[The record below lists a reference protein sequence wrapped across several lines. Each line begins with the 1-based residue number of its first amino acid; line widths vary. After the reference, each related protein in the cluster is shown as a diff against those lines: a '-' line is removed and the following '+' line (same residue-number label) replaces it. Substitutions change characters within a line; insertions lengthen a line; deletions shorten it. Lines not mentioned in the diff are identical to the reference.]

1 MNLYDLMTGA
11 QGGQGV
17 NALANQFGISAQ
29 QTQAALQALAP
40 AFSLALQ
47 NATRDPTGFG
57 ALLNQ
62 MTNGAHAAAYA
73 NPGAAAPA
81 GLNANVL
88 GQIFGSQQV
97 AQQIGQQAAQ
107 AAGVNPQVVQQMMPL
122 VASML
127 IGGIAQTMAAQ
138 GLGGMIAQLA
148 NAFAS
153 GAGGASSPAAA
164 SRRRRR
170 PDGGMDEHDQQPTAW
185 RVAGGAVPDG
195 PRDPQQPPRGGG
207 AGFRGPAAGHAR
219 RPGVDRQDVAG
230 PIALERPFIAL
241 SPAQPYLGADGRTS
255 RPGGFGRPDGE
266 RCRRCSTH
274 RVRNVTS
281 SRGSRRA

>member
-17 NALANQFGISAQ
+17 NALANQFGLSAQ

-81 GLNANVL
+81 GLSANVL

-107 AAGVNPQVVQQMMPL
+107 VAGVNPQVVQQMMPL

-153 GAGGASSPAAA
+153 GAASPAA
-164 SRRRRR
+164 
-170 PDGGMDEHDQQPTAW
+170 T
-185 RVAGGAVPDG
+185 
-195 PRDPQQPPRGGG
+195 
-207 AGFRGPAAGHAR
+207 
-219 RPGVDRQDVAG
+219 
-230 PIALERPFIAL
+230 
-241 SPAQPYLGADGRTS
+241 SPAVGAPFAAWMNMINSLQPGAPQSTPFQAGLGILNSLLEAGVQVSEAQRQGMRDVLDSLAKTSQGR
-255 RPGGFGRPDGE
+255 
-266 RCRRCSTH
+266 
-274 RVRNVTS
+274 
-281 SRGSRRA
+281 

>member
-40 AFSLALQ
+40 ASSLALQ

-164 SRRRRR
+164 SAAVGAPMAAWMNMISSLQPGASQAAPFQSGLGILNSLLEAGVQVSEAQRQ
-170 PDGGMDEHDQQPTAW
+170 GMHD
-185 RVAGGAVPDG
+185 VLES
-195 PRDPQQPPRGGG
+195 
-207 AGFRGPAAGHAR
+207 
-219 RPGVDRQDVAG
+219 
-230 PIALERPFIAL
+230 IAKT
-241 SPAQPYLGADGRTS
+241 SQGR
-255 RPGGFGRPDGE
+255 
-266 RCRRCSTH
+266 
-274 RVRNVTS
+274 
-281 SRGSRRA
+281 